1 MPGPNCLYRFQLAGI
16 GFGCLTVAYMIVV
29 TLLYLDFL
37 VRIASFLLQAE
48 LAAQD
53 LPGFLEE
60 KLQPSQAP

>member
-1 MPGPNCLYRFQLAGI
+1 
-16 GFGCLTVAYMIVV
+16 V
-29 TLLYLDFL
+29 TLLCLNFL

-48 LAAQD
+48 LAVQD